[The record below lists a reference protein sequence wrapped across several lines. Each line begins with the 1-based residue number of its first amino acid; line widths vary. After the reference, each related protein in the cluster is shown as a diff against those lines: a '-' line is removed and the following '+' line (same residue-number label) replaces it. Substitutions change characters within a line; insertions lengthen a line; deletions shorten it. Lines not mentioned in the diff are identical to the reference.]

1 MTLSLRYAA
10 LSDVDRV
17 RKDNQDSGFASENLL
32 VIADGVGGAARGDIA
47 SSTAV
52 HILRRLDAP
61 APDDMLEALAGA
73 IHRAHDRIAELVD
86 DDPELEGT
94 STTVTAALFDGARI
108 GVGHIGDSRGYL
120 LREGTLSQLTQ
131 DHTFVQSLIDEG
143 RITEEEARVH
153 PHRNLILRAV
163 DGVHETDPDLFHV
176 DLAPGDRILLCSD
189 GCTGVLD
196 NERLADI
203 LGTGTVDF
211 AVVELIRASLDAGS
225 TDNITCVVA
234 DVVDP
239 EAVVD
244 EETVAA
250 TATGP
255 MLVGAAADQPRKA
268 GATSKSFFR
277 GHRGGD
283 TGELEPVPGGDPQ
296 LVDPEELRYAPRPPR
311 RFVWLRVLAVLTV
324 LAALATLSGM
334 AAYNWTQGQ
343 YYVAADGENVAIYKG
358 VDAAVPGLTL
368 TSVHEETEVTL
379 DSLPDFRA
387 HQVRDGISA
396 EDLGDA
402 RDIVSRLGD
411 FARVCPTPTPTPTT
425 KPTASSSPKAS
436 TSPKATRTRK
446 PGATPTDRDTSSP
459 SPSPTAAASPT
470 LAPPDCVEST
480 P

>member
-1 MTLSLRYAA
+1 MTLNLRYAA
-10 LSDVDRV
+10 LSDVGRV

-32 VIADGVGGAARGDIA
+32 IIADGVGGAARGDIA

-61 APDDMLEALAGA
+61 ATDDILEALAGA

-94 STTVTAALFDGARI
+94 STTVTAALFDGTRI
-108 GVGHIGDSRGYL
+108 GVAHIGDSRGYL
-120 LREGTLSQLTQ
+120 LRDGSLSQLTK

-143 RITEEEARVH
+143 RITEKEARVH

-163 DGVHETDPDLFHV
+163 DGVHETDPDLFNV

-239 EAVVD
+239 EAVD
-244 EETVAA
+244 DGTVTA

-255 MLVGAAADQPRKA
+255 MLVGAAAEQPRKA
-268 GATSKSFFR
+268 GATSRSFFR

-283 TGELEPVPGGDPQ
+283 TGELEPVPGDPE

-311 RFVWLRVLAVLTV
+311 RFVWLRVVAVLTV
-324 LAALATLSGM
+324 VVALAALGGM

-358 VDAAVPGLTL
+358 VAADVPGLNL
-368 TSVHEETEVTL
+368 TSVQEETEVTL
-379 DSLPDFRA
+379 ASLPDFRA
-387 HQVRDGISA
+387 DQVRDGISA
-396 EDLGDA
+396 KGLGDA
-402 RDIVSRLGD
+402 RDIVSLLGD
-411 FARVCPTPTPTPTT
+411 FARPCPTPTPTAKPS
-425 KPTASSSPKAS
+425 PTASSSPKPS
-436 TSPKATRTRK
+436 TPKTSRTAK
-446 PGATPTDRDTSSP
+446 PGATSTARDTSSP
-459 SPSPTAAASPT
+459 SSSPTKAPSPT